1 MKASKIKAL
10 EENRKDLS
18 EWFDDLQSL
27 ANSVDEDSIHN
38 MMEVFQEIESHLE
51 VARGII
57 KDIRKL

>member
-10 EENRKDLS
+10 EDYRKDLS

-27 ANSVDEDSIHN
+27 ANGVDEDSIYN
-38 MMEVFQEIESHLE
+38 MIEVFQEIESHLE

-57 KDIRKL
+57 KDIGKL

>member
-38 MMEVFQEIESHLE
+38 MMEVFQEIESHL
-51 VARGII
+51 
-57 KDIRKL
+57 